1 MTQDAILLPMCVLA
15 IWTILVLGLVPIR
28 RVAAS
33 RAGRTHVKDYR
44 YGESANVPG
53 DVSLPNRNYMN
64 LLELPVLFY
73 AACLALVATKRVDQ
87 LYLWLA
93 WAFVAARLVH
103 SLAESRTQC
112 VDRIPEIGPA
122 RRQVGAARGTE
133 GAAFGFPAR
142 GRRLRRHDLVGGH
155 ALEEIIA
162 RVEFADM
169 IEAQPA
175 ILRRAVG

>member
-73 AACLALVATKRVDQ
+73 AVCLALVATKRVDQ

-103 SLAESRTQC
+103 SL
-112 VDRIPEIGPA
+112 VHIGYNNVLH
-122 RRQVGAARGTE
+122 RLV
-133 GAAFGFPAR
+133 AFGLGVMIVQAMW
-142 GRRLRRHDLVGGH
+142 GRHLWWIWQASG
-155 ALEEIIA
+155 
-162 RVEFADM
+162 
-169 IEAQPA
+169 
-175 ILRRAVG
+175 